1 MNLLQSIRNGYLSF
15 KNEMLLKDF
24 IINADYGK
32 FMNKVSE
39 KSAVETTLLEMLV
52 GA

>member
-1 MNLLQSIRNGYLSF
+1 MCVVS

-32 FMNKVSE
+32 FMSKVSE
-39 KSAVETTLLEMLV
+39 KALLRLHY
-52 GA
+52 